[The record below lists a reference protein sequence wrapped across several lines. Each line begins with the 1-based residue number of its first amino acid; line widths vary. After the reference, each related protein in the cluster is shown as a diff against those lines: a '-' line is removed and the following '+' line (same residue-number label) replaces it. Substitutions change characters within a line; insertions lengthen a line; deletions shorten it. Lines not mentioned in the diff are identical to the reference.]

1 MVIGLQ
7 HPISIQTPKLVCK
20 YKYRLILHLVI
31 TFLTGLWADLSPAS
45 TQETSPLKGTPAP
58 PPREVTWTFDSS
70 IMMFNKTLPDESK
83 LDGPA
88 GSFTVGYGRTR
99 GNIWLCGRLHVLSG
113 PWGKARDGAFD
124 ADYSG
129 TMLDMEYGAAF
140 PGTNLRSGSGPILA
154 LAGGYLD
161 LSGKNIGGNKQARD
175 STPNQTLYLEQNFK
189 VSVREVTVT
198 PSIGW
203 IWAKPSRP
211 ISNAQE
217 QLNTRVEAYLLK
229 LGALIPLNSR
239 SQVAIT
245 KRNSESGLSEAPQ
258 RLTRSGSTKGFA
270 LVGSVSLWLGI

>member
-31 TFLTGLWADLSPAS
+31 TFLTGLCADLSPAS

-83 LDGPA
+83 LDGAA

-99 GNIWLCGRLHVLSG
+99 GNIWFCGRLHVLSG
-113 PWGKARDGAFD
+113 PWGKARNGVFD

-129 TMLDMEYGAAF
+129 TMLDIEYGAAF
-140 PGTNLRSGSGPILA
+140 PGTDLRSGSGPTLS

-175 STPNQTLYLEQNFK
+175 STTNQTLYLEQNFK
-189 VSVREVTVT
+189 VSVREFTVT

-211 ISNAQE
+211 ISNAQD
-217 QLNTRVEAYLLK
+217 QLNTRVEASLVK

-239 SQVAIT
+239 SQVTIT
-245 KRNSESGLSEAPQ
+245 KRNPESGLSDPPE
-258 RLTRSGSTKGFA
+258 RLTRSGSTRGFA